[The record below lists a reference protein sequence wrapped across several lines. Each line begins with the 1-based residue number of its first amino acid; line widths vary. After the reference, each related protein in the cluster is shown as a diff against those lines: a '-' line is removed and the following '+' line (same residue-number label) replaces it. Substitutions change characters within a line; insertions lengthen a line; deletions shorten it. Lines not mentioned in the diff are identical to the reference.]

1 MSSNTHQQPTTSSG
15 IHTDK
20 RFINKTILIT
30 GAGGQ
35 FGRAG
40 ALYFA
45 LRGAKVVLLDLNN
58 DALLDTLQYVKRLVG
73 KEQKLERERAQELR
87 EVQYRML
94 SEKLEE
100 NRRSRKNVDIKCSS
114 TDALLDTMTSTMSF
128 MGNELSDKLKRTKLA
143 MEAGVEQSM
152 ACAADTSENFQSK
165 FKCGPIEEDPVFW
178 KEHPGALWNKAK
190 EYIVALQCD
199 VTDEYAVKECL
210 DNAKAQFGSI
220 DLLWNNAGYQ
230 GAIKQTLEYDPVDFG
245 KVMQINV
252 TGMFIVLQAAA
263 RHMATQSKSLR
274 QKTGRN
280 GKFSIVNTAS
290 VAGLRGT
297 PAMVA
302 YSSSKAAVLAMT
314 VSTSKDLAP
323 YGVRVNAV
331 SPALIGPGY
340 MWTRQNE
347 LHASSGSPY
356 FNSDPNEVARNK
368 VNSVPMKR
376 LGSVDEV
383 IQTVAFLLSEES
395 SYTTG
400 SNLVVDGGMSAG
412 LKA

>member
-1 MSSNTHQQPTTSSG
+1 M
-15 IHTDK
+15 
-20 RFINKTILIT
+20 
-30 GAGGQ
+30 
-35 FGRAG
+35 
-40 ALYFA
+40 
-45 LRGAKVVLLDLNN
+45 
-58 DALLDTLQYVKRLVG
+58 
-73 KEQKLERERAQELR
+73 ERERAQELR

-100 NRRSRKNVDIKCSS
+100 NRTKMKKMKSVDIKCSS

-152 ACAADTSENFQSK
+152 ACAADTSENFQNK
-165 FKCGPIEEDPVFW
+165 FKCAPIEEDPVFW
-178 KEHPGALWNKAK
+178 KEHQGALWNKAK
-190 EYIVALQCD
+190 EYIIALQCD

-323 YGVRVNAV
+323 YGIRVNAV